1 MILGHHVAEIPA
13 KAEDDMKF
21 GIIIGVAIFTL
32 TGSVLRGSGDNNGMG
47 DSFEGA
53 WIDVTAPL
61 NPSTTPTYPGDTQPK
76 FEFLRS
82 FDKGDKV
89 TLSSYLMTAHA
100 GTHVDAPLHF
110 VAKAASI
117 DQVPLSTL
125 MGRTRVI
132 DCSPQAIAIDAAEL
146 NKHNWQGAKRIL
158 FRTRNS
164 RNSWMEDVN
173 FHQDFTY
180 LAPDAAQLLASAGV
194 ELVGIDYLSAEKFGA
209 PEAQTHQ
216 ILLGRNIP
224 IVEGLNLR
232 EVKAGDYDMIVLPL
246 RVVGHEAAPARA
258 LLRPL
263 R

>member
-1 MILGHHVAEIPA
+1 
-13 KAEDDMKF
+13 MKS
-21 GIIIGVAIFTL
+21 GIIVGVVAIAVAAGSL
-32 TGSVLRGSGDNNGMG
+32 TRGFVQNSSAGNR
-47 DSFEGA
+47 SEGA

-61 NPSTTPTYPGDTQPK
+61 NPSTTPTYPGDTLPK
-76 FEFLRS
+76 FEFLLS
-82 FDKGDKV
+82 FDKGDKL

-110 VAKAASI
+110 VAKAAPI
-117 DQVPLSTL
+117 DQVSLTTL
-125 MGRTRVI
+125 MGPARVI
-132 DCSPQAIAIDAAEL
+132 DCSPEAMAIDAAEL
-146 NKHNWQGAKRIL
+146 NKHNWRGAKRIL

-164 RNSWMEDVN
+164 RNSWMEDAT

-180 LAPDAAQLLASAGV
+180 IAPNAAQLLADAAV

-209 PEAQTHQ
+209 PQARTHQ

-224 IVEGLNLR
+224 IIEGLDLR
-232 EVKAGDYDMIVLPL
+232 EVKAGEYDMIVLPL
-246 RVVGHEAAPARA
+246 RIVGHEAAPARA

>member
-1 MILGHHVAEIPA
+1 
-13 KAEDDMKF
+13 MKSGVIV
-21 GIIIGVAIFTL
+21 GIVAIA
-32 TGSVLRGSGDNNGMG
+32 VAVYAVNRGAGQNSRAGNH
-47 DSFEGA
+47 SEGT
-53 WIDVTAPL
+53 WIDITAPL
-61 NPSTTPTYPGDTQPK
+61 DPSTTPTYPGDTQPK

-110 VAKAASI
+110 VARGAPI
-117 DQVPLSTL
+117 DQVPLTTL

-132 DCSPQAIAIDAAEL
+132 DCSPGAMAIDAAEL
-146 NKHNWQGAKRIL
+146 SRHNWRGAKRIL

-164 RNSWMEDVN
+164 RNSWMVDAS

-180 LAPDAAQLLASAGV
+180 IAPDAAQLLADSGV
-194 ELVGIDYLSAEKFGA
+194 ELVGIDYLSAEKFGVT
-209 PEAQTHQ
+209 EARTHQ

-224 IVEGLNLR
+224 IIEGLDLR
-232 EVKAGDYDMIVLPL
+232 EVKEGEYDMIVLPL

>member
-1 MILGHHVAEIPA
+1 MNSRLSL
-13 KAEDDMKF
+13 
-21 GIIIGVAIFTL
+21 GVALVTL
-32 TGSVLRGSGDNNGMG
+32 LVVVLAWQTGKASVAINAA
-47 DSFEGA
+47 EGE
-53 WIDVTAPL
+53 WSDITAPL
-61 NPSTTPTYPGDTQPK
+61 DASTTPVYPGDTRLK

-82 FDKGDKV
+82 FPAGDKV

-110 VAKAASI
+110 VAKGASI
-117 DQVPLSTL
+117 DQVPLTTL
-125 MGRTRVI
+125 MGRARVI
-132 DCSPQAIAIDAAEL
+132 DCSPDAAAIDAAEL
-146 NKHNWQGAKRIL
+146 DKHNWRGAKRIL

-164 RNSWMEDVN
+164 RNSWMVDPN

-180 LAPDAAQLLASAGV
+180 IAPDAAQLMADSGV

-209 PEAQTHQ
+209 SEARTHQ
-216 ILLGRNIP
+216 ILLGRSIP
-224 IVEGLNLR
+224 IIEGLDLR
-232 EVKAGDYDMIVLPL
+232 GIKAGEYDLIVLPL

>member
-1 MILGHHVAEIPA
+1 MR
-13 KAEDDMKF
+13 F
-21 GIIIGVAIFTL
+21 GIIVSVVAIFLL
-32 TGSVLRGSGDNNGMG
+32 TSSVQRGVGQKSGTGNSSAGP
-47 DSFEGA
+47 

-110 VAKAASI
+110 LAKAASI
-117 DQVPLSTL
+117 DQVPLATL
-125 MGRTRVI
+125 MGEARVI
-132 DCSPQAIAIDAAEL
+132 DCSPEAVAVDAAEL
-146 NKHNWQGAKRIL
+146 NKHNWRGAKRIL

-164 RNSWMEDVN
+164 RNSWMADST

-180 LAPDAAQLLASAGV
+180 LAPDAAQLLADGGV

-209 PEAQTHQ
+209 SEARSHQ

-224 IVEGLNLR
+224 IIEGLDLR
-232 EVKAGDYDMIVLPL
+232 EIKAGEYDMIVLPL